1 MDPDEANEFRR
12 TRLNQ
17 AARALGVLTALDG
30 QNSEGMWNMLLEE
43 FDSVEERLF
52 AFVALTQIAVDL
64 LSEAT
69 GDDRSTT
76 YERLG
81 TEIATR
87 QQALPNE

>member
-1 MDPDEANEFRR
+1 
-12 TRLNQ
+12 
-17 AARALGVLTALDG
+17 
-30 QNSEGMWNMLLEE
+30 MLLEE